1 MSAAQHSTMRYEEY
15 LAAERSA
22 GLKHEYLRGHVW
34 AMAGGT
40 VEHGRLA
47 AAFITALSV
56 ELRGRP
62 CVVLSSD
69 VRVRIQATDRAT
81 YPDLSVVC
89 GKRETASEDPD
100 GIVNPTVVVEVLSDS
115 TEADDRGEK
124 FAHYRTL
131 ASLKE
136 YVLVAQRAQRIEVF
150 RRDGDH
156 WSYLEAG
163 PGSTIRLE
171 SIGATLSVDEIY
183 RDPLAT

>member
-1 MSAAQHSTMRYEEY
+1 MSAGQHSRMRYEDY
-15 LAAERSA
+15 LATERSA
-22 GLKHEYLRGHVW
+22 AVKHEYLRGHVW

-47 AAFITALSV
+47 AALIAALSV
-56 ELRGRP
+56 ALRGRP

-69 VRVRIQATDRAT
+69 VRIRIQATDRST
-81 YPDLSVVC
+81 YPDLSVVR
-89 GKRETASEDPD
+89 GKRESASDDPD

-131 ASLKE
+131 TSLQE

-150 RRDGDH
+150 RRGGNQ
-156 WSYLEAG
+156 WAYLEAG
-163 PGSTIRLE
+163 PGGAIALE
-171 SIGATLSVDEIY
+171 SIGATLAVDEIY

>member
-1 MSAAQHSTMRYEEY
+1 MSAAQHSTMRYEDY

-22 GLKHEYLRGHVW
+22 AVKHEYLRGHVW

-47 AAFITALSV
+47 AALITALSV

-69 VRVRIQATDRAT
+69 VRIRMQATDRST
-81 YPDLSVVC
+81 YSDLSVVC
-89 GKRETASEDPD
+89 GKRETASDDPE

-131 ASLKE
+131 TSLRE

-150 RRDGDH
+150 RRDGDR
-156 WSYLEAG
+156 WAYLEAG
-163 PGSTIRLE
+163 PGGTITLE
-171 SIGATLSVDEIY
+171 SIGATLAVDEIY